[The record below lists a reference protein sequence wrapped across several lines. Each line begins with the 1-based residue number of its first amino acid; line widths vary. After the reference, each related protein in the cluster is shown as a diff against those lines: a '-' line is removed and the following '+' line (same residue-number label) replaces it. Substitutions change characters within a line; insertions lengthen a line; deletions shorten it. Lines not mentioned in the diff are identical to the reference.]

1 MSSMNLLLKKIL
13 LMFLI
18 SLAIFAFNEFFFR
31 YFDLDKELLDS
42 ISKWSF
48 WSISFFI
55 AMFVFNEK
63 NRFRPN
69 S

>member
-1 MSSMNLLLKKIL
+1 
-13 LMFLI
+13 MFLI

-63 NRFRPN
+63 K
-69 S
+69 